1 CCPAMVTLDDL
12 RKIDPGTVNP
22 ENVKSIVDQIND
34 FDPGNMDVDGEA
46 EMVLNLYDAIIDSQK
61 MAHERME
68 KQTTD
73 LQIALDDLEKEN
85 QRLRRT
91 AREGGADA
99 DKELDLLNE
108 NERLNKEVESL
119 QSDIRKKE
127 QDISKLTGENEDLEN
142 KRNSLE
148 QKLSE
153 VESENRSLSSRL
165 TTLQE
170 RIDRTEKS
178 QETKYAISDLN
189 QKVRQLKT
197 DLDLAL
203 QGKAELQEKLEKV
216 QKELLDGAAEYESF
230 CARYQDMKA
239 YVDEKDTEAANATGQ
254 IEVLRQQ
261 VQELQDEIAM
271 LRRDDDNIMNAVN
284 EKVEEWRKHLADK
297 DDELRRAEQEVRELR
312 SRLGAL
318 SVDASKEQLAK
329 LQQRLQERDTTI
341 DELRQELSEGT
352 DECNR
357 VKAMLE
363 QFQLDQAASGNTMV
377 SRQADRIGQLL
388 KENQGLKQR
397 LEEGHQQALES
408 EKASRELE
416 EKNEELVNRNDQIV
430 AGVFGLKEAVDETK
444 AKERELEY
452 CRRMIEDYVRQIN
465 KLHDDADNL
474 RIENSMM
481 RERLGIAPD
490 EVLDT
495 TAHRRAKAVQQEE
508 DSATIMVLQ
517 KEIESL
523 EDERMRLKWQVKSLA
538 KQCGGQAAQMGLSG
552 NLMVLESFVEAE
564 RAGGVHSGID
574 EMIQPRMAGSAM
586 AAAPGSTMLSSRGG
600 FLEPETARTGRSVAG
615 GAEAAGLRQE
625 LSRAAREF
633 EEQEKKVC
641 QLQTQ
646 NENLSEENRV
656 MESALKEIKDG
667 MENRKAGS
675 LECPSLDKFLAALE
689 AKKVMGDID
698 ASSYLKT
705 RLDHLQGRYD
715 EVRAELRESRAETA
729 ANKLQLDKTRA
740 LSERLQADLDMVR
753 NVGAASKTIFSLN
766 LPENMTQTSQEVINS
781 LTEQLVQALAEAKKR
796 KEEVSKLDQ
805 SLQHFRA
812 KFAVAR
818 HQQSLLY
825 AEHLRERTSWSE
837 EKTRLN
843 QRLDELKGER
853 QEDAAR
859 LSEFDRLLDTLA
871 QKPEEQARRM
881 VETTRQVTLLR
892 CNEAALVRRFT
903 ALQEAEKTL
912 RRENGRLKSEFT
924 EMEKAVTERL
934 GYYRRFK
941 ETAAFK
947 VNSLQKALAD
957 CVPRDDLDR
966 LQRKLDELTEKY
978 RDFLEKNNSLV
989 HKAETLDTMEMELRQ
1004 LRLDNETL
1012 KKALTVE
1019 KEKRHLLEATMEE
1032 LSKRGV
1038 DTGVTEQS
1046 QVAMSKKLSMLE
1058 MKELNERERADHA
1071 SQMYESQ
1078 KLQLQQLDARN
1089 RELEEKFAELTT
1101 RVLEAQKTERE
1112 LRDSLAT
1119 CVTKEA
1125 SDRDRQRIS
1134 TLEEAELKLK
1144 QEVERLRELSDIALS
1159 QSKTFREQ
1167 QVSQEK
1173 ELTSLRQQ
1181 LLDFQCQSDER
1192 AVIGRLH
1199 RHIVQ
1204 LQLSETTALRK
1215 LEDAFA
1221 KSRRSEAQMLRLE
1234 QRVDERDETLS
1245 QHRLE
1250 CRSRTKQLR
1259 ETVSSLRSQFAG
1271 CVPLAKLERFTKTL
1285 LALQEDKLRT
1295 KRLLTEAEEQRAKA
1309 EDELLAMKT
1318 RQETQAEL
1326 HEALRTGTGAKKVA
1340 EWHQRMEQLRLQE
1353 LQQRRA
1359 CERARQQ
1366 VKHLEGVVRSQ
1377 EALIGQLEEDA
1388 VRLSKDYEERQ
1399 LLWEQREAEL
1409 ERVVTRMESAGSE
1422 IAGTAKRLGEATASD
1437 VPDREL
1443 PLPLQLE
1450 QAVATIKQKIKAIFD
1465 LESENKQLKSQMR
1478 ELEETLKE
1486 RERALI
1492 KKERAINELRLRL
1505 PATADRDRQF
1515 AAAAAEADAAAAS
1528 ANPMENFVEAKT
1540 LHAAQTT
1547 VASLQARLQQKE
1559 ESLAKYKELLKGAQ
1573 DDLETA
1579 VRRHNEE
1586 AKMLREKLSQK
1597 EELVMRQ
1604 TAAQQGS
1611 AATGE
1616 LPRESVTRKHLK
1628 KLHELQELLAH
1639 ERGKSAGL
1647 ESELREARRE
1657 METWKLSYDT
1667 AHKGFDAERAVLKEE
1682 LDEEKRRC
1690 TVEVARAKQEVV
1702 EKSALVQQLREDLR
1716 RQKSENERGPSA
1728 TMKNLVRK
1736 LEMQL
1741 EEKEKQQRALSKAL
1755 TDLRADM
1762 VYHAEETAKAGGVQ
1776 NEQERDLHRIL
1787 ERHTKE
1793 IADELELTKERA
1805 FRVKSEQRKLREEKE
1820 AAVQQCEEL
1829 KAEVARKDA
1838 TAAKLRTEKNRME
1851 QEMEEMQKK
1860 MERIKAARRSGGADE
1875 QTKTE
1880 MEELRRKVRLL
1891 EEENVRFRQR
1901 PEKPFES
1908 DIGLSGGRG
1917 FGGGGRSGGIEEWE
1931 ERKRLERTIDKLKDK
1946 LGQKQIEFDRLQ
1958 RQYELTKNALD
1969 RSTGGG
1975 GGSRH
1980 GPPGRQESVSVA
1992 RLTGS
1997 RLQIADA
2004 DVREKNFQLE
2014 EEVSRL
2020 RYQLHTLGD
2029 EREKEALRRQ
2039 VSMLEERTEEL
2050 ERQLRLEKP
2059 EFSVEVERMR
2069 EKQRQLETQLTG
2081 LTRENTDLTF
2091 EVDQAR
2097 RDLPRLKERVAHLTK
2112 YVELL
2117 KQEKAQLEAA
2127 GNTARSS
2134 TSSTSNIRRIGESG
2148 KSTRELEEMIARL
2161 KNVVKRTEA
2170 ENERLKRA
2178 PGVVSQEA
2186 LQQLRQENDGL
2197 RQQLSELREQ
2207 MGSRLAER
2215 YEAKERGTAKL
2226 MQDYEKLRRE
2236 LQRECQSH
2244 DRTREEA
2251 ARLQRELSEAGRGD
2265 TAASTLATA
2274 QFRGPEAD
2282 SGKVQQ
2288 LEAELASRDR
2298 TNAMLKEQL
2307 RDLAEA
2313 ERQWKI
2319 ERQMLLA
2326 RLGEDA

>member
-1 CCPAMVTLDDL
+1 MVTLDDL

-34 FDPGNMDVDGEA
+34 ADG
-46 EMVLNLYDAIIDSQK
+46 
-61 MAHERME
+61 
-68 KQTTD
+68 T
-73 LQIALDDLEKEN
+73 
-85 QRLRRT
+85 
-91 AREGGADA
+91 EGGADA

-600 FLEPETARTGRSVAG
+600 ILEPETARTGRSVAG

-1271 CVPLAKLERFTKTL
+1271 CVPLAKQERFTKTL

-1690 TVEVARAKQEVV
+1690 TEEVARAKQEVV

-2059 EFSVEVERMR
+2059 EFSVE
-2069 EKQRQLETQLTG
+2069 
-2081 LTRENTDLTF
+2081 
-2091 EVDQAR
+2091 
-2097 RDLPRLKERVAHLTK
+2097 ERVAHLTK